1 MSSKEFHYLEV
12 GHIKNHHAKEVE
24 KLQSVITGG
33 KPRQK
38 VSCRPSVY
46 IISGRKKD
54 SEQTNSSYGFKNHH
68 EEATSQ
74 IQKP

>member
-1 MSSKEFHYLEV
+1 MSSKEFYYLEV
-12 GHIKNHHAKEVE
+12 GHMKDHFAKVVE

-33 KPRQK
+33 KPRQN

-46 IISGRKKD
+46 IISGRKED
-54 SEQTNSSYGFKNHH
+54 SEQTNSSDGSKNHH